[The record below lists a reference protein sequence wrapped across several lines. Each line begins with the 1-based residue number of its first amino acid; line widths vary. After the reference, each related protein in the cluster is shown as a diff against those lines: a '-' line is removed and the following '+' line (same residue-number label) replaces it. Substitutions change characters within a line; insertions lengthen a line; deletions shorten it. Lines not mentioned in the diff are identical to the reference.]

1 MVELDKSLLTYV
13 LLEKHFAY
21 LFQFSI
27 LSINNLIFQM
37 GKGVSLMKRFF
48 SIISSLLVLL
58 LLATTGCSQQT
69 AGPNTLTKTEKEA
82 GWQLLWDGQTTNGW
96 RSQGSEEFPKG
107 CWEIVDGAW
116 TLVEKSQRPGEV
128 NANIVTKEK
137 WSNFELALEF
147 KTNMENTNSGVKIF
161 YSLDSGLGLEYQILI
176 ASEKV
181 EGPHNMADLYD
192 LMYCKDPQ
200 TNPLGEWN
208 QIKIVSKDK
217 NVEHWLNG
225 NKVLEYVRGDE
236 KFMEAKAKSKFKD
249 DKEFGLL
256 ESGHIMLQDHPGSV
270 SFRNIKIREL

>member
-1 MVELDKSLLTYV
+1 MKRAV
-13 LLEKHFAY
+13 L
-21 LFQFSI
+21 I
-27 LSINNLIFQM
+27 I
-37 GKGVSLMKRFF
+37 GSLMA
-48 SIISSLLVLL
+48 LLVFIS
-58 LLATTGCSQQT
+58 TGCSEQN
-69 AGPNTLTKTEKEA
+69 AGPNTLTKAEKKA
-82 GWQLLWDGQTTNGW
+82 GWKLLWDGQTTNGW
-96 RSQGSEEFPKG
+96 RSTGSDQFPEG
-107 CWEIVDGAW
+107 CWNIVDGTL
-116 TLVEKSQRPGEV
+116 TLVEKSQRPKDV
-128 NANIVTKEK
+128 SANIATRETY
-137 WSNFELALEF
+137 SNFELALEF